1 MSKIDAEEL
10 AAALTQNK
18 VFRELVASAI
28 SDGIED
34 SFPGHSA
41 IKEAITRGV
50 ENSFPFPSE
59 ISNDIYGATLQ
70 AMRER
75 KK

>member
-10 AAALTQNK
+10 AAA
-18 VFRELVASAI
+18 
-28 SDGIED
+28 
-34 SFPGHSA
+34 
-41 IKEAITRGV
+41 
-50 ENSFPFPSE
+50 
-59 ISNDIYGATLQ
+59 DIYGATLQ

>member
-10 AAALTQNK
+10 AAALTRNED
-18 VFRELVASAI
+18 FRELVASAI
-28 SDGIED
+28 KDA
-34 SFPGHSA
+34 FPEHRA
-41 IKEAITRGV
+41 ITEAIQKGI